1 MTGALASGSA
11 APAPQRTR
19 RRAALTAAGAL
30 AVAAALGGVWLWR
43 QRAPVEVRLASAV
56 VGLNLAVSPEPARLS
71 AVPGKMQRV
80 VFQVHNP
87 GPAAQAVTGSI
98 AITPTSAEAQVT
110 VFAMQC
116 GEWTTIAPGARDT
129 FAVVFSVA
137 PAGLRG
143 TRSLTLEHRFVPAEG
158 GGGR

>member
-1 MTGALASGSA
+1 V
-11 APAPQRTR
+11 
-19 RRAALTAAGAL
+19 AGAL
-30 AVAAALGGVWLWR
+30 AAAALLGGLGLWR
-43 QRAPVEVRLASAV
+43 LRAPVEVRLASAV
-56 VGLNLAVSPEPARLS
+56 VGLDLEVSPEPARLS

-80 VFQVHNP
+80 VFEVHNP

-98 AITPTSAEAQVT
+98 AIAPASAERQVT

-116 GEWTTIAPGARDT
+116 GDWTTIAPGARDT

-143 TRSLTLEHRFVPAEG
+143 RRALTLEHRFEPAAIEG
-158 GGGR
+158 GR